1 MAERE
6 REKPITIKGERTI
19 LSIFI
24 GENKITLTVSRR
36 TETGFERVDRF
47 IIPVDYLLFKIF
59 EKNRSSFS
67 GICEIFERL
76 EETERPE
83 ELPNVR
89 D

>member
-67 GICEIFERL
+67 GICEIIEKIEERF
-76 EETERPE
+76 E
-83 ELPNVR
+83 ELPSVK